1 MEDKPDKLEEPGLPY
16 NVKRLTF
23 YKSFAE
29 EQDARIIYWR
39 NLTHIERLE
48 QLRIIS
54 TAAFANQPG
63 KSSKRLTFD

>member
-16 NVKRLTF
+16 SVKRLTF

-54 TAAFANQPG
+54 AAAFAHKPN
-63 KSSKRLTFD
+63 KTNKRLTFE